1 MSKRFA
7 AALNTAAVLLAT
19 TVLTTTVLGRAPS
32 AAALEWQD
40 TAISWR
46 AGSEFAEPFN
56 GDDIHKNIVA
66 LTHASGY
73 AYGSNFFNAD
83 LLLSDD
89 SDPRSYGSTSGARE
103 VYVVYRHL
111 LDLGKVL
118 HTDFQFGPVRG
129 FGISA
134 GFDANDKSDAGYNSR
149 KRMLVLGP
157 TLMLDTPGF
166 VNVSV
171 LQLWESNHPS
181 VSAGAFD
188 PGYPSSRYHYDPHPM
203 LSIAWGIP
211 LGDLPLSFEGYANF
225 IAGKGHDEVGRDTAS
240 ETNIDMQIMYAI
252 DAAKQFRVGL
262 EYQYWKN
269 KFGNSDRT
277 VGDLG
282 GNLAKTPMIR
292 AEYHF
297 R

>member
-7 AALNTAAVLLAT
+7 AALN
-19 TVLTTTVLGRAPS
+19 
-32 AAALEWQD
+32 AAALILTPMGAAGWATQASAFEWQD
-40 TAISWR
+40 TSVSWR
-46 AGSEFAEPFN
+46 AGNKFAEPFI
-56 GDDIHKNIVA
+56 DEDIHKNIVA
-66 LTHASGY
+66 LTHADGY

-83 LLLSDD
+83 VLLSDD
-89 SDPRSYGSTSGARE
+89 SDPRSYDSSRGATE

-118 HTDFQFGPVRG
+118 QADLGFGPVRG
-129 FGISA
+129 LGITA

-149 KRMLVLGP
+149 KRMFVLGP
-157 TLMLDTPGF
+157 TLILATKGF

-171 LQLWESNHPS
+171 LQLWESNHPG
-181 VSAGAFD
+181 VSNGAFD

-203 LSIAWGIP
+203 LAITWGVPI
-211 LGDLPLSFEGYANF
+211 GDLPLSFEGYANF
-225 IAGKGHDEVGRDTAS
+225 IASKGRDEVGRATTH
-240 ETNIDMQIMYAI
+240 ETNIDMQIMYSI
-252 DAAKQFRVGL
+252 DQAKAFRVGL

-277 VGDLG
+277 VGDMG
-282 GNLAKTPMIR
+282 GNFAKTPMIR

-297 R
+297 

>member
-7 AALNTAAVLLAT
+7 AALN
-19 TVLTTTVLGRAPS
+19 
-32 AAALEWQD
+32 AAALLLVSTAGLGWTTQASALDWQD
-40 TAISWR
+40 NALSWR
-46 AGSEFAEPFN
+46 AGNQFAEPFI
-56 GDDIHKNIVA
+56 DEDIGKNIVA
-66 LTHASGY
+66 LTHADGY

-89 SDPRSYGSTSGARE
+89 SDPRSYNSSRGATE

-118 HTDFQFGPVRG
+118 KSDLSFGPVRSL
-129 FGISA
+129 GITA

-149 KRMLVLGP
+149 KRMFVLGP
-157 TLMLDTPGF
+157 TLMMETPGF

-171 LQLWESNHPS
+171 LQLWESNHPGTS
-181 VSAGAFD
+181 NGAFD
-188 PGYPSSRYHYDPHPM
+188 PGFPSSRYHYDPHPM
-203 LSIAWGIP
+203 LAIAWGVPI
-211 LGDLPLSFEGYANF
+211 GSLPLSFEGYANF
-225 IAGKGHDEVGRDTAS
+225 IASKGHDEIGRATDS
-240 ETNIDMQIMYAI
+240 EINIDMQIMYAI
-252 DAAKQFRVGL
+252 DAAKKFRVGL

-277 VGDLG
+277 VGDYG
-282 GNLAKTPMIR
+282 GNFAKTPMVR

-297 R
+297 

>member
-7 AALNTAAVLLAT
+7 AALNAAALLFTA
-19 TVLTTTVLGRAPS
+19 TVLCGTTPAS
-32 AAALEWQD
+32 ALEWQD
-40 TAISWR
+40 NSISWR
-46 AGSEFAEPFN
+46 AGNKFAEPFI
-56 GDDIHKNIVA
+56 DEDIHKNIVA
-66 LTHASGY
+66 LTHSSGY
-73 AYGSNFFNAD
+73 AYGTNFFNAD
-83 LLLSDD
+83 MLLSDD
-89 SDPRSYGSTSGARE
+89 SDPRSYDSGSGARE

-118 HTDFQFGPVRG
+118 HKDLQFGPVRG
-129 FGISA
+129 FGITA

-181 VSAGAFD
+181 ASDGAFD

-203 LSIAWGIP
+203 LSIAWGVPI
-211 LGDLPLSFEGYANF
+211 GDLPLSFEGYANF
-225 IAGKGHDEVGRDTAS
+225 IARKGHDEVGRETTH
-240 ETNIDMQIMYAI
+240 ETNIDMQLMYSI
-252 DAAKQFRVGL
+252 DSAKKFRVGL

-277 VGDLG
+277 VGELG
-282 GNLAKTPMIR
+282 GNFAKTPMVR

-297 R
+297 